1 MKRCSDPKCELVF
14 PQLVRGLR
22 KLLEKCF
29 GGDVKYN
36 PSAATRPRVAVPGET
51 NLPTQVTTDTTVA

>member
-29 GGDVKYN
+29 IGDMK
-36 PSAATRPRVAVPGET
+36 
-51 NLPTQVTTDTTVA
+51 DTFLHSIELKTVSNNGLAFAWLL